1 LEVGTLSKLTGIDPT
16 GVAGLVPGWSYAV
29 KAYAIDLALV
39 VSQPHGGEP
48 VQVEALREQESP
60 WADRR

>member
-1 LEVGTLSKLTGIDPT
+1 
-16 GVAGLVPGWSYAV
+16 LVPGWSYAV
-29 KAYAIDLALV
+29 KAFAIDLALV
-39 VSQPHGGEP
+39 VSQPHGGEQ